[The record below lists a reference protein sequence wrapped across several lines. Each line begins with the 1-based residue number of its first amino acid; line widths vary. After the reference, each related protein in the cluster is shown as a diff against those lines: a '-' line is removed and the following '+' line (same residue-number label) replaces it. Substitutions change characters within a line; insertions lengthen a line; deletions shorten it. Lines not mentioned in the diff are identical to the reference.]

1 MDETRQ
7 TTPAEAEPASAG
19 DPRQRLMKCFEVV
32 FPDLPQD
39 KIASVSTATVAAW
52 DSVAAITLM
61 NVIED
66 EFGLELDL
74 DDLANLDS
82 FEKLYS
88 YLQNRLQV
96 A

>member
-1 MDETRQ
+1 MDETR
-7 TTPAEAEPASAG
+7 E
-19 DPRQRLMKCFEVV
+19 RLTKCFQVV

-39 KIASVSTATVAAW
+39 AIAGSSTATIAAW
-52 DSVAAITLM
+52 DSVASITLM
-61 NVIED
+61 NVVED
-66 EFGLELDL
+66 EFAIEMDL

-88 YLQNRLQV
+88 YLQRRLQV

>member
-7 TTPAEAEPASAG
+7 
-19 DPRQRLMKCFEVV
+19 RLTNCFQTV
-32 FPDLPQD
+32 FPDMPEEQ
-39 KIASVSTATVAAW
+39 IPTASTATVANW

-66 EFGLELDL
+66 EFGMEMDL
-74 DDLANLDS
+74 DDLADLDA
-82 FEKLYS
+82 FEKLYA
-88 YLQNRLQV
+88 YLLKRQQV

>member
-1 MDETRQ
+1 MDDTRQ
-7 TTPAEAEPASAG
+7 EVPAEARTASAG
-19 DPRQRLMKCFEVV
+19 NARQRLTKCFEVV

-39 KIASVSTATVAAW
+39 AIAGASTATVSAW

-61 NVIED
+61 NVVED

-82 FEKLYS
+82 FEKLHS

>member
-1 MDETRQ
+1 MDETR
-7 TTPAEAEPASAG
+7 E
-19 DPRQRLMKCFEVV
+19 RLTKCFQVV

-39 KIASVSTATVAAW
+39 AIAGSSTGTIAAW

-61 NVIED
+61 NVVED
-66 EFGLELDL
+66 EFAIEMDL

-88 YLQNRLQV
+88 YLQQRLQV

>member
-7 TTPAEAEPASAG
+7 MTPAEAKTVSAG
-19 DPRQRLMKCFEVV
+19 DPRQRLTNCFQVV
-32 FPDLPQD
+32 FPELPPAS
-39 KIASVSTATVAAW
+39 IATASTATVAAW

-66 EFGLELDL
+66 EFGFEMDL
-74 DDLANLDS
+74 DDLADLDS
-82 FEKLYS
+82 FEKVYS
-88 YLQNRLQV
+88 YLLKRHQV